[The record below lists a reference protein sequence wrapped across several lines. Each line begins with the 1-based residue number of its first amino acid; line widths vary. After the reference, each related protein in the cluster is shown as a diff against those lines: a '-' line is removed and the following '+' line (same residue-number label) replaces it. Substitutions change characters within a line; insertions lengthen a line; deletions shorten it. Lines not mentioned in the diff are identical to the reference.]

1 MRNSEANNQR
11 TGCLSAV
18 FKWLLGLIG
27 IGRKSATRHTTEPL
41 DQKYRE
47 FVDVWVSEQLGR
59 WLHET
64 RAEIDPVVA
73 TKALLGEAHRYP
85 DVTIMIHETMIDAKI
100 TFSQR
105 SGAQYLEI
113 EAYMA
118 PRQTNGTQPKVL
130 RWRAERAI
138 NWQEIPDDVREQ
150 LIRQRQ
156 PVTLG
161 YAIPQ

>member
-1 MRNSEANNQR
+1 MKSGSTTQY
-11 TGCLSAV
+11 GCLTALFSWV
-18 FKWLLGLIG
+18 LRLFG
-27 IGRKSATRHTTEPL
+27 IVPPGTVRPSTEPL

-47 FVDVWVSEQLGR
+47 FVDVWVSEQLGH

-64 RAEIDPVVA
+64 RPEIDSASAVQVLVGAADQHPETTV
-73 TKALLGEAHRYP
+73 L
-85 DVTIMIHETMIDAKI
+85 IHETLIDAKV

-105 SGAQYLEI
+105 EGTQYLEI

-118 PRQTNGTQPKVL
+118 PRQTNGSQPRVL

-156 PVTLG
+156 PITLG
-161 YAIPQ
+161 YAIPR